1 MGPGPG
7 AGAGP
12 GPDPAALHANL
23 RVYYAQFHSAL
34 PILPSSDRLV
44 AAWDVVA
51 ATAGTAA
58 SASALLHGFAR
69 SVDALAHYHSLT
81 LADALA
87 AYVHMALLY
96 PSRAAEDEAALML
109 YLGGL
114 AVLSYAVLLSG
125 HVYPLVLATAVAAL
139 DDSGA
144 VQDVGSGS
152 AAAAAAAGPVDDT
165 APFSR
170 YLARVYYCVVVVD
183 QYYAL
188 AHGRRKVA
196 SPDSVALARLAVPP
210 TPREPAA
217 FAMAPFMDAVLAAR
231 DGSGGAGAALEST
244 ASPFLSPSGTALIP
258 PPAAAAVSLALHYH
272 HLHVHLVEMAR
283 VYRGDRPPVDVADV
297 LFDHQLKLFRVL
309 KSVARDLVALS
320 LALADAVVL
329 APHHVITPYL
339 NCLMG
344 RSFTIIK
351 AGRLI
356 IESILPFTPAELLP
370 RIGNINQ
377 DLITSYQHMNSVFN
391 HRLLSHAAATVVAE
405 KVNGYGIG
413 FGLGGGGVERIEDWG
428 GVFAVVEF
436 VERERAWV

>member
-1 MGPGPG
+1 M
-7 AGAGP
+7 
-12 GPDPAALHANL
+12 
-23 RVYYAQFHSAL
+23 YYAQFHNAL

-51 ATAGTAA
+51 ATAATAASAATSA

-125 HVYPLVLATAVAAL
+125 HIYPLVLATAVAAL

-144 VQDVGSGS
+144 VQDVGTSS
-152 AAAAAAAGPVDDT
+152 TTAGPVDDT

-188 AHGRRKVA
+188 AHGRRKIA
-196 SPDSVALARLAVPP
+196 SPDAVALARHAVPP

-231 DGSGGAGAALEST
+231 DGSIGDASGGAGAALESA
-244 ASPFLSPSGTALIP
+244 ASPFLSPSGTGSGTTFVP
-258 PPAAAAVSLALHYH
+258 PDAAAAAAVSLALHYH
-272 HLHVHLVEMAR
+272 HLQVHLVEMAR
-283 VYRGDRPPVDVADV
+283 VYSGDRPPVDVADV

-329 APHHVITPYL
+329 APHQVITPYL

-356 IESILPFTPAELLP
+356 IESILPYTPAELFP

-413 FGLGGGGVERIEDWG
+413 FGLGDGGVERIEDWRG
-428 GVFAVVEF
+428 IFAVVEF
-436 VERERAWV
+436 VDKERAWV